1 KLLKVPT
8 NSPAPPLSSVLRSS
22 FSRRPPW
29 YRRFA
34 LEQDSR
40 GACPRGKT
48 EEVMGTV
55 IRTTT
60 VVAALFWLSVAPS
73 LGQAAAPSSP
83 CSRSACAD
91 DAGLSG
97 FSGGVLSRCTN
108 DVVKACKAGT
118 CTCGTVT
125 TTGTCGSMIAS
136 LCPPTTTTTTVAAP
150 TTTTSTG

>member
-1 KLLKVPT
+1 IQ
-8 NSPAPPLSSVLRSS
+8 SAS
-22 FSRRPPW
+22 PW

-97 FSGGVLSRCTN
+97 FGGGGLGRRTKHLVKT
-108 DVVKACKAGT
+108 VKAGPRT
-118 CTCGTVT
+118 CRNGH
-125 TTGTCGSMIAS
+125 TTGH
-136 LCPPTTTTTTVAAP
+136 
-150 TTTTSTG
+150 